1 MANGII
7 NASNYKCVFGR
18 NLYDTDETN
27 SILKIRLTLY
37 CPVFEEIKSSFLN
50 VADFLKSLC
59 SDTSHFDVGLIL
71 YFLQCTYKNSSIRMR
86 TVK

>member
-1 MANGII
+1 MQAIMK
-7 NASNYKCVFGR
+7 YMCVFGR

-27 SILKIRLTLY
+27 SILEIRLTLH
-37 CPVFEEIKSSFLN
+37 CPNFLEIKSSFSN
-50 VADFLKSLC
+50 VTKFLKPSC

-71 YFLQCTYKNSSIRMR
+71 YFLQCRYKNKNILMP